1 MDLSRRNLLK
11 TGAVV
16 AGFPA
21 IVPSSVFG
29 QNAPSNR
36 VNIAVVGLGRYG
48 RTNDIPLTLVND
60 DAQVVTVCDLD
71 TKRLGAGMQ
80 LVDTLYAKKLGRNY
94 SGTLGV
100 TDFSE
105 LLTDK
110 IDAIVLST
118 PDHHHAPHTIRAMR
132 AGKHVYLQKPA
143 SLTIA
148 EGRAMSDAVKKAGKA
163 LQIGSQQRSQDP
175 WPQFHRAGELV
186 RNGRIGQLR
195 HVEVGIPI
203 DPAGP
208 EAPPMPIPAN
218 LDFDAWLGTTPEVP
232 YNELRVH
239 PQNSF
244 EARGGWIRCEQFSAG
259 MITVWGAHHI
269 DSAHWAMGTEL
280 TGPVEIWGTA
290 EFPKSG
296 VWSAHGKLESHA
308 RYANGVTMTVSDAF
322 PVGIKFIGDKGWIF
336 VTRTEPNVVP
346 LSASD
351 PAILTS
357 VIGPGEIQLYK
368 APEMHRN
375 WLDAIQ
381 KGVPL
386 AAPMEIGHRSCTTCI
401 LHWMAMRTGRRLKW
415 DSAAERFIGDDA
427 ANAMLSRPQR
437 AKYAII

>member
-1 MDLSRRNLLK
+1 MKLSRRNLLK
-11 TGAVV
+11 IGAVV
-16 AGFPA
+16 AGFPT

-29 QNAPSNR
+29 QAAPSNR
-36 VNIAVVGLGRYG
+36 VNVAVVGLGRYG
-48 RTNDIPLTLVND
+48 RTNDIPLTLAND
-60 DAQVVTVCDLD
+60 DAQVVAVCDLD

-80 LVDTLYAKKLGRNY
+80 LVDTLYARKLGKAY
-94 SGTLGV
+94 SGTRGV
-100 TDFSE
+100 TDFHE
-105 LLTDK
+105 LLSDQV
-110 IDAIVLST
+110 DAIVLST
-118 PDHHHAPHTIRAMR
+118 PDHHHAPHVIKAMR

-143 SLTIA
+143 ALTIA
-148 EGRAMSDAVKKAGKA
+148 EGRAMSNAVKTAGKV

-186 RNGRIGQLR
+186 RNGRIGQLK

-208 EAPPMPIPAN
+208 EAPPMRIPAN
-218 LDFDAWLGTTPEVP
+218 LDYDAWLGSTPEIP
-232 YNELRVH
+232 YTELRVH
-239 PQNSF
+239 PQDSF
-244 EARGGWIRCEQFSAG
+244 EARGGWMRCEQFGAG

-280 TGPVEIWGTA
+280 TGPVEVWGKA
-290 EFPKSG
+290 EFPTSG
-296 VWSAHGKLESHA
+296 VWNVHGKLESHA
-308 RYANGVTMTVSDAF
+308 LYANGVTMTVSDGL

-351 PAILTS
+351 PAILGS
-357 VIGPGEIQLYK
+357 VIGPGEVQLYK

-375 WLDAIQ
+375 WLDAIH
-381 KGVPL
+381 KGVPV
-386 AAPMEIGHRSCTTCI
+386 AASMEVGHRSCSTCI

-415 DSAAERFIGDDA
+415 DPAAERFIGDDA

-437 AKYAII
+437 AKYAI